1 MGHSNRQVDEMQV
14 GMNNVDIQT
23 LPEAELLIAEVI
35 KRVLKMKHMPD
46 SQLLTD
52 RFLDFAVVYSQLRE
66 IQDVLS
72 ATNSTHNK

>member
-1 MGHSNRQVDEMQV
+1 VGHSNRQVDERQV

-52 RFLDFAVVYSQLRE
+52 RFSDFAVVYSQLRE

>member
-1 MGHSNRQVDEMQV
+1 MCTLPDERQVD
-14 GMNNVDIQT
+14 MNNVDIQT

-46 SQLLTD
+46 SKLLTD
-52 RFLDFAVVYSQLRE
+52 RFSDFAVVYSQLRE

>member
-1 MGHSNRQVDEMQV
+1 MYALPDERQVD
-14 GMNNVDIQT
+14 MNNVDIQT

-52 RFLDFAVVYSQLRE
+52 RFSDFAVM
-66 IQDVLS
+66 
-72 ATNSTHNK
+72 TN